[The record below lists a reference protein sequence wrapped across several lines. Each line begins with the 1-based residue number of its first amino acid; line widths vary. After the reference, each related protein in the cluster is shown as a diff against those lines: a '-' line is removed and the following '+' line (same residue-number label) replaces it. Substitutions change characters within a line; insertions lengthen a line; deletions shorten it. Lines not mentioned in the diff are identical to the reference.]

1 MHIDAMINSFI
12 VSYGIISIFLLIFLE
27 YAGVPLPS
35 EATLPLMAIFITS
48 GKISFL
54 AAIVASTLV
63 GLLGS
68 IVSYLSGKF
77 FKDRLYKYINMK
89 NGKLKKS
96 LSLSLKYMKKYG
108 KFSMSIARV
117 MPVVRT
123 FISIPAGISG
133 MNIYEFI
140 IYSTFG
146 IFAWNSI
153 LIYLGY
159 ILGSNIE
166 QISYIMSKYSVII
179 CITAILGIVIFYF
192 MKKKNITKHRRR
204 M

>member
-12 VSYGIISIFLLIFLE
+12 VNYGIISIFLLIFLE

-48 GKISFL
+48 GKISFQ
-54 AAIVASTLV
+54 AAILASTLV

-77 FKDRLYKYINMK
+77 FKDRLFKYINMK

-140 IYSTFG
+140 IYSSFG
-146 IFAWNSI
+146 IFAWNFI

-166 QISYIMSKYSVII
+166 QISYIMSKYAVII
-179 CITAILGIVIFYF
+179 CITAILVIVIFYF
-192 MKKKNITKHRRR
+192 MKKKKSNQA
-204 M
+204 